1 MKDLASA
8 SALGVLHTVLPI
20 VIVVLAL
27 AWVQG
32 AWAGPPT
39 DQLRD
44 GVQRVAA
51 ILMAPELSGDTKI
64 DERSAA
70 VNKVA
75 DEIFDFSETA
85 MRSLG
90 QHWAQRTVAERE
102 EFVRLFTEL
111 LQRTYLSKV
120 DKYNSEMTFRD
131 DVVDGSQAIVR
142 TTLLLGKAGGMSLDY
157 RMHQRGDRWQVYD
170 LSINGISLVASYRS
184 QFDRIVRTDSYDGLV
199 ARLKSRQVGFPAPA
213 LVDVRRR
220 ADSRKVEGGDRTPP
234 LLTSFA
240 GLDGT

>member
-1 MKDLASA
+1 MKYLASA
-8 SALGVLHTVLPI
+8 SAPGILHTVLPI
-20 VIVVLAL
+20 LIVVLAL

-44 GVQRVAA
+44 GVQRVVA

-85 MRSLG
+85 KRSLG

-102 EFVRLFTEL
+102 EFVRLFT
-111 LQRTYLSKV
+111 V
-120 DKYNSEMTFRD
+120 DKYNSEMTFRE
-131 DVVDGSQAIVR
+131 DVVDGDQAIVR

-184 QFDRIVRTDSYDGLV
+184 QFDRIVRADSYDGLV
-199 ARLKSRQVGFPAPA
+199 ARLKSRQFGFPAPVA
-213 LVDVRRR
+213 G
-220 ADSRKVEGGDRTPP
+220 SSGGRP
-234 LLTSFA
+234 A
-240 GLDGT
+240 R